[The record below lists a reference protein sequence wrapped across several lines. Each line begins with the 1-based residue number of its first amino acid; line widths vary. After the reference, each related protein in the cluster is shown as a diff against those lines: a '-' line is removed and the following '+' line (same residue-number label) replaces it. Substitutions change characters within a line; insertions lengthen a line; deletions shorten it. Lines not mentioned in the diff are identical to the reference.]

1 MRTGWLWRRAER
13 HTRQSGNMRLRLG
26 HRDRFNRL
34 ARSVNT
40 DRPRVRLY
48 SPIHWP
54 YKTSCAA
61 MALSPSIRP
70 STTRSRV
77 VLPASLKKSLNDLIA
92 RTSRSSAAANSC
104 FLNSPVSA
112 NLSLSTLKFGMP
124 VFDKKRSGTCAA
136 G

>member
-1 MRTGWLWRRAER
+1 MRRGRLWRRAER
-13 HTRQSGNMRLRLG
+13 RTRDGGNVRFLVGR
-26 HRDRFNRL
+26 HDRFNRL
-34 ARSVNT
+34 TRSVNT

-48 SPIHWP
+48 SLLHWP

-61 MALSPSIRP
+61 MARSPSIRP

-104 FLNSPVSA
+104 LLNPSA
-112 NLSLSTLKFGMP
+112 STLSLSTLKFGMP
-124 VFDKKRSGTCAA
+124 GFDKKRSGTCAA
-136 G
+136 V